1 MRGQALGRSFG
12 ERHFRVR
19 KGIYI
24 LPNLITLSSMFFGFY
39 SIVASLNADFERAAW
54 AIMIAS
60 IFDVLDGWVAR
71 ITHTATRF
79 GIEIDSLSDVI
90 SFGVAPGVLV
100 YTWTLSSFGKIGWLG
115 SFFLVACAA
124 LRLARFNIQMG
135 GAEKKHFTGLP
146 TPASAL
152 VIATTVLAYDEVIEI
167 LENLK
172 LVGLADVIGKD
183 YWVLGLTFLLAGLM
197 VSNITFH
204 SLKEANLR
212 ERRPF
217 GILVIIAAF
226 LAVVAYHPALV
237 LFLVSIS
244 YVVVGIVEAAYG
256 LARRRKPDAV

>member
-1 MRGQALGRSFG
+1 M
-12 ERHFRVR
+12 R
-19 KGIYI
+19 KGIYV
-24 LPNLITLSSMFFGFY
+24 LPNLITLTSMFAGFY
-39 SIVASLNADFERAAW
+39 SIVASLNSDYERAAW

-71 ITHTATRF
+71 ITHTATKF

-124 LRLARFNIQMG
+124 LRLARFNVQMG

-152 VIATTVLAYDEVIEI
+152 VIATTVLAYDEFIAI
-167 LENLK
+167 LENLQ
-172 LVGLADVIGKD
+172 LVRLADVVGKD
-183 YWVLGLTFLLAGLM
+183 YWVLALTFLLAGLM
-197 VSNITFH
+197 VSNITYH

-217 GILVIIAAF
+217 GILVVIAAF
-226 LAVVAYHPALV
+226 LALVAYHPALV
-237 LFLVSIS
+237 LFFVSMA
-244 YVVVGIVEAAYG
+244 YVALG
-256 LARRRKPDAV
+256 LAEAFYKLFRRQKAAA

>member
-1 MRGQALGRSFG
+1 M
-12 ERHFRVR
+12 R

-24 LPNLITLSSMFFGFY
+24 LPNLITLASMFAGFY
-39 SIVASLNADFERAAW
+39 SIVASLNSDYERAAW

-71 ITHTATRF
+71 ITHTTTKF

-124 LRLARFNIQMG
+124 LRLARFNVQMG

-152 VIATTVLAYDEVIEI
+152 VIATTVLAYEEVIRI
-167 LENLK
+167 LEHLK
-172 LVGLADVIGKD
+172 LVQLADVIGKD
-183 YWVLGLTFLLAGLM
+183 YWVLALTFLLAGLM
-197 VSNITFH
+197 VSNITYH
-204 SLKEANLR
+204 SLKEANLK

-217 GILVIIAAF
+217 GILVVIAAF
-226 LAVVAYHPALV
+226 FAVVAYHPELV

-244 YVVVGIVEAAYG
+244 YVALGLIEAF
-256 LARRRKPDAV
+256 LKLFKRRNAAAV

>member
-1 MRGQALGRSFG
+1 M
-12 ERHFRVR
+12 R

-24 LPNLITLSSMFFGFY
+24 LPNLITLMNMFAGFY
-39 SIVASLNADFERAAW
+39 SIIASLNSDYERAAW

-60 IFDVLDGWVAR
+60 VFDVFDGWVAR
-71 ITHTATRF
+71 VTHTATRF
-79 GIEIDSLSDVI
+79 GIEMDSLSDVI

-124 LRLARFNIQMG
+124 LRLARFNVQMG
-135 GAEKKHFTGLP
+135 STEKKHFTGLP

-152 VIATTVLAYDEVIEI
+152 VIATTVLAYQEFIEI
-167 LENLK
+167 LEHLH
-172 LVGLADVIGKD
+172 LVRLADVIGKD
-183 YWVLGLTFLLAGLM
+183 YWVLAMTFLLAGLM
-197 VSNITFH
+197 VSNITYH
-204 SLKEANLR
+204 SIKEANLK

-217 GILVIIAAF
+217 GILVIIVAF

-244 YVVVGIVEAAYG
+244 YVAIGIAEALYG
-256 LARRRKPDAV
+256 LVRKEKTASL

>member
-1 MRGQALGRSFG
+1 M
-12 ERHFRVR
+12 R

-24 LPNLITLSSMFFGFY
+24 LPNLITLSSMFAGFY
-39 SIVASLNADFERAAW
+39 SIVASLNSDYERAAW

-60 IFDVLDGWVAR
+60 VFDVLDGWVAR

-79 GIEIDSLSDVI
+79 GIEMDSLADVI

-124 LRLARFNIQMG
+124 LRLARFNVQMG
-135 GAEKKHFTGLP
+135 STEKKHFTGLP

-152 VIATTVLAYDEVIEI
+152 VIASMVLAYEEIIHI
-167 LENLK
+167 LEHLK
-172 LVGLADVIGKD
+172 LVQLADVVGKD
-183 YWVLGLTFLLAGLM
+183 YWVLALTFMLAGLM
-197 VSNITFH
+197 VSNITYH
-204 SLKEANLR
+204 SLKEANLK

-217 GILVIIAAF
+217 GILVVIAAF
-226 LAVVAYHPALV
+226 LAVVAYHPELV

-244 YVVVGIVEAAYG
+244 YVAVGLLEA
-256 LARRRKPDAV
+256 LFKLFKRQKPATA

>member
-1 MRGQALGRSFG
+1 L
-12 ERHFRVR
+12 R

-24 LPNLITLSSMFFGFY
+24 LPNLITLCSMFAGFY
-39 SIVASLNADFERAAW
+39 SIVSSLNMNYERAAW

-71 ITHTATRF
+71 LTHTATRF

-90 SFGVAPGVLV
+90 SFGVAPGILV
-100 YTWTLSSFGKIGWLG
+100 YTWTLSSFGRIGWLG

-124 LRLARFNIQMG
+124 LRLARFNVQMG
-135 GAEKKHFTGLP
+135 SAEKKHFTGLP

-152 VIATTVLAYDEVIEI
+152 VIATTVVAYDEVLQIIDQAEFQR
-167 LENLK
+167 
-172 LVGLADVIGKD
+172 LATAMRTD
-183 YWVLGLTFLLAGLM
+183 YWVLVVTFLLAGLM
-197 VSNITFH
+197 VSNITYH
-204 SLKEANLR
+204 SLKEANLK

-217 GILVIIAAF
+217 GILVAIAAF

-244 YVVVGIVEAAYG
+244 YVGLGLIEALYK
-256 LARRRKPDAV
+256 LLRRKKETAAA

>member
-1 MRGQALGRSFG
+1 M
-12 ERHFRVR
+12 R

-24 LPNLITLSSMFFGFY
+24 LPNLITLASMFAGFY
-39 SIVASLNADFERAAW
+39 SIIASLNSDYERAAW
-54 AIMIAS
+54 AILIGS

-71 ITHTATRF
+71 MTHTATKF
-79 GIEIDSLSDVI
+79 GIEIDSLADVI

-124 LRLARFNIQMG
+124 LRLARFNVQMG

-152 VIATTVLAYDEVIEI
+152 VIATTVLAYEEVIRI
-167 LENLK
+167 LERLK
-172 LVGLADVIGKD
+172 LVQLADVIGKD
-183 YWVLGLTFLLAGLM
+183 YWVLALTFLLAGLM
-197 VSNITFH
+197 VSNITYH
-204 SLKEANLR
+204 SLKEANLK

-217 GILVIIAAF
+217 GILVVIAAF
-226 LAVVAYHPALV
+226 FAVVAYHPELV

-244 YVVVGIVEAAYG
+244 YVALGLIEAFLKLFKG
-256 LARRRKPDAV
+256 RKPAPA

>member
-1 MRGQALGRSFG
+1 M
-12 ERHFRVR
+12 R

-24 LPNLITLSSMFFGFY
+24 LPNLITLASMFAGFY
-39 SIVASLNADFERAAW
+39 SIVASLNSDYERAAW
-54 AIMIAS
+54 AILIAS

-71 ITHTATRF
+71 MTHTATRF

-124 LRLARFNIQMG
+124 LRLARFNVQMG

-152 VIATTVLAYDEVIEI
+152 VIATTVLAYEEIIRI
-167 LENLK
+167 LEHLK
-172 LVGLADVIGKD
+172 LTQLADVIGKD
-183 YWVLGLTFLLAGLM
+183 YWVLALTFLLAGLM
-197 VSNITFH
+197 VSNITYH
-204 SLKEANLR
+204 SLKEANLK

-226 LAVVAYHPALV
+226 FAVVAYHPELV

-244 YVVVGIVEAAYG
+244 YVALGLIEAF
-256 LARRRKPDAV
+256 LKLFKRRNPAAA

>member
-1 MRGQALGRSFG
+1 M
-12 ERHFRVR
+12 R
-19 KGIYI
+19 KGIYV
-24 LPNLITLSSMFFGFY
+24 LPNLITLSSMFAGFY
-39 SIVASLNADFERAAW
+39 SIVASLNSDYERAAW

-60 IFDVLDGWVAR
+60 VFDVLDGWVAR

-124 LRLARFNIQMG
+124 LRLARFNVQMG
-135 GAEKKHFTGLP
+135 STEKKHFTGLP

-152 VIATTVLAYDEVIEI
+152 VIASTVLAYEEIIHI
-167 LENLK
+167 LEHLK
-172 LVGLADVIGKD
+172 LVQLADVVGKD
-183 YWVLGLTFLLAGLM
+183 YWVLALTFILAGLM
-197 VSNITFH
+197 VSNITYH
-204 SLKEANLR
+204 SLKEANLK

-217 GILVIIAAF
+217 GILVVIAAF
-226 LAVVAYHPALV
+226 LAVVAYHPELV

-244 YVVVGIVEAAYG
+244 YVAVGILEAFFK
-256 LARRRKPDAV
+256 LFKRQKPAAA

>member
-1 MRGQALGRSFG
+1 M
-12 ERHFRVR
+12 R
-19 KGIYI
+19 KGIYV
-24 LPNLITLSSMFFGFY
+24 LPNLITLSSMFSGFY
-39 SIVASLNADFERAAW
+39 SVIASLNSDFERAAW
-54 AIMIAS
+54 AILIAS

-79 GIEIDSLSDVI
+79 GIEMDSLADVI

-100 YTWTLSSFGKIGWLG
+100 YTWTLSSFGKVGWLG

-124 LRLARFNIQMG
+124 LRLARFNVQMG
-135 GAEKKHFTGLP
+135 STEKKHFTGLP

-152 VIATTVLAYDEVIEI
+152 VIATTVLAYEEIIQI
-167 LENLK
+167 LENIK
-172 LVGLADVIGKD
+172 LERLAEVIGKD
-183 YWVLGLTFLLAGLM
+183 YWVLAMTFLLAGLM
-197 VSNITFH
+197 VSNITYH
-204 SLKEANLR
+204 SLKEANLK

-244 YVVVGIVEAAYG
+244 YVAVGIAEALYKLLG
-256 LARRRKPDAV
+256 RGKPAAA